1 MRVPD
6 HIGAWLRDRLIPL
19 WSERAL
25 MPGRPGYTEYFSHRF
40 AIDERGARSTLV
52 TARLVY
58 VFSHAY
64 VLAGSSEALAAA
76 RHGYAFLTGACRHPS
91 GRFLHRVALDG
102 TTLDDFTDLYDLA
115 FVLLAASWYFRATGE
130 VEALALASET
140 ADFIEAEMSHPCGGF
155 REDTRGSTPRRQNPH
170 MHLLEAC
177 LALAEATSDRR
188 WIERAAALAGLMRD
202 RFFDRQTGSLVEFL
216 SDDLRPDAK
225 RGEEREPGHHFEWF
239 WLLGEFRRI
248 ARTDDFVDV
257 AKQLY
262 LFGSTHGID
271 RQGALDGAVHET
283 VASSGAL
290 ISDSKLLWPQTE
302 ALKAHITRWELHGD
316 HDARELIERQL
327 SLIFTH
333 FLDAE
338 SGFWHNKI
346 ASDGRPLPVEMPTR
360 VLYHIVM
367 ALAEYARIEGK
378 IVPASADR

>member
-1 MRVPD
+1 
-6 HIGAWLRDRLIPL
+6 
-19 WSERAL
+19 